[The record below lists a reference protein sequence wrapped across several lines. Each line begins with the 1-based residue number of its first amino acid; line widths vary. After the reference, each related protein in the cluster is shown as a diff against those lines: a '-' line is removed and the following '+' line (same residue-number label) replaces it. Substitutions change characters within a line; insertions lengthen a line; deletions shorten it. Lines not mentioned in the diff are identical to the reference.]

1 MSHILLFVTLCTVER
16 RIFSDTNL
24 LLSLFFILFL
34 IVFYF
39 MIIVYYR
46 YVYMAAPDSC

>member
-1 MSHILLFVTLCTVER
+1 MFY
-16 RIFSDTNL
+16 
-24 LLSLFFILFL
+24 FILFL

-46 YVYMAAPDSC
+46 YVCMAARDSF